1 MQVPGQTLRID
12 AIDVLGA
19 GLIGMCCCPGR
30 LEPASRG
37 GYQSRNLE
45 DDLAVLT
52 DWSPGTVISLIEQR
66 EFDLLGVPGLPQ
78 RLQSLPLEWHH
89 CPITDLGAPGGL
101 FETLFAQLEIR
112 LLVDLSKGGR
122 VLLHCAAGLGRA
134 GTIAARLLIH
144 AGEAPA
150 QAIARVRAAR
160 PGAIESAHQE
170 RYLAS
175 LSAGGNVLPG

>member
-12 AIDVLGA
+12 TIDVLGA

-30 LEPASRG
+30 LEPAPHG
-37 GYQSRNLE
+37 GYQPRNLE
-45 DDLAVLT
+45 DDLTVLT
-52 DWSPGTVISLIEQR
+52 DWSPGTVISLIEER
-66 EFDLLGVPGLPQ
+66 EFDLLGVSGLTK
-78 RLQSLPLEWHH
+78 RFQSLPLEWHH
-89 CPITDLGAPGGL
+89 CPITDLGAPGGA
-101 FETLFAQLEIR
+101 FESLFAQLEIR

-160 PGAIESAHQE
+160 YGAIESAQQE

-175 LSAGGNVLPG
+175 LSPGGSAS